1 MSLLSKQVEELRYL
15 AEVGTDND
23 YQEEKVLR
31 DAADTIETL
40 SAKVRAQNLGGDMI
54 YIEDL
59 GAVYDEIEKEW
70 KEKFEELRAGD
81 YMISPGYILDV
92 MEDVRK
98 RTWKIPSAM
107 RGETE

>member
-31 DAADTIETL
+31 NAADTIETL

-70 KEKFEELRAGD
+70 NEIDPEYAHD
-81 YMISPGYILDV
+81 I

-98 RTWKIPSAM
+98 RTWQIPSAM